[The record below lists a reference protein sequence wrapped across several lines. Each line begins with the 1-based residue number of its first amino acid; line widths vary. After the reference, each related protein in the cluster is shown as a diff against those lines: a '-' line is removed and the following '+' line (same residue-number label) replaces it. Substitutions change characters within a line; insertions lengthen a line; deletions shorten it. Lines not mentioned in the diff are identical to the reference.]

1 MKTNIDRA
9 AEASAANMTNLNSL
23 KIKYIRKNI
32 HTTYDEHDG
41 FEYLKKNEFEN
52 KLLQSNK
59 DLHTHLLIFQIQ
71 NPLIADEK
79 RKREEKRVKIFTTE
93 TVMYSIMRNQL
104 DLGDVRYDMM

>member
-1 MKTNIDRA
+1 MHSENESEKQITAIYV
-9 AEASAANMTNLNSL
+9 LN
-23 KIKYIRKNI
+23 
-32 HTTYDEHDG
+32 
-41 FEYLKKNEFEN
+41 
-52 KLLQSNK
+52 
-59 DLHTHLLIFQIQ
+59 THLLLFQIQ